1 MREEL
6 RLATLAVIRDFP
18 NIDLYNAIYIAETEL
33 TREAW
38 AKSTDDNW
46 RPMTDEELE
55 VMLDED
61 LED

>member
-18 NIDLYNAIYIAETEL
+18 DIDLYSAVYMAETEL
-33 TREAW
+33 AREAW
-38 AKSTDDNW
+38 AKSVGDNW
-46 RPMTDEELE
+46 RPATDEELE
-55 VMLDED
+55 TMLDED